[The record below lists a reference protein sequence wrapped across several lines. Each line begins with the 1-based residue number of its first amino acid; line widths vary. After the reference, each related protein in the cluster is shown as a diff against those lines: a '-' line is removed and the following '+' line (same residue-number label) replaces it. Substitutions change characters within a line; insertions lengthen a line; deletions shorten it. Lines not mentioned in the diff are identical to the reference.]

1 MTTVDAPS
9 GEVRRPPGTERPRRW
24 RPHLRYELIG
34 CGLHGHELLGVD
46 VAKLRPEDAVVVRE
60 DADGLRWYRCLRCD
74 SWLPLEPPAHP
85 VRDYLPPH
93 DQIEL
98 PLRGKALRDR
108 YVLRLIAID
117 RIFHFLVLGVIAG
130 ALLWF
135 AHDRSRLDAYWLR
148 ITRDLQG
155 GLGGPVRDSGHG
167 LVGEVD
173 KLFNA
178 SPTHLVELGA
188 IVAAYALL
196 ELVEAIGLWFAK
208 RWAEY
213 LTFIATAVLLAPEI
227 YELAHRVTVLK
238 VIAFV
243 INVAVV
249 VYLLVA
255 KRLFGLRGGAAADR
269 REREADSGWDAMRR
283 TLPTG
288 HRATP
293 VASESAT
300 HH

>member
-1 MTTVDAPS
+1 MDGGS
-9 GEVRRPPGTERPRRW
+9 GEVRKPPGTERPRRW
-24 RPHLRYELIG
+24 RPKLRYELIG
-34 CGLHGHELLGVD
+34 CGLHGHELLGLD
-46 VAKLRPEDAVVVRE
+46 VATLRPEDAVIARE

-74 SWLPLEPPAHP
+74 SWLPLEPPTEP
-85 VRDYLPPH
+85 TRDHLPPH
-93 DQIEL
+93 DEIEL

-117 RIFHFLVLGVIAG
+117 RVFHFLVLGILAG

-196 ELVEAIGLWFAK
+196 ELVEAIGLWFAM

-213 LTFIATAVLLAPEI
+213 LTFIATTVLLAPEI

-249 VYLLVA
+249 IYLLVA
-255 KRLFGLRGGAAADR
+255 KRLFGLRGGGAADR
-269 REREADSGWDAMRR
+269 REREEDSGWAAMMR

-288 HRATP
+288 RRTSAVLADDAATQR
-293 VASESAT
+293 
-300 HH
+300 